1 MKIGSWQFHAPF
13 HTLGGTVNS
22 SSLMPPIF
30 LAPMAGITDR
40 PFRQLCRRLGAAQAI
55 SEMVTSKPELLNSLK
70 TRTRLNHDG
79 EKAPIAVQILGTEAK
94 QMSYAAQFNVDN
106 GADIIDI
113 NMGCPAKKVC
123 NVLAGSALLKNETLV
138 REILTSVVQAVSVP
152 VTLKIRTGWDESHK
166 NALNIAKIAAESGIQ
181 ALTIH
186 GRTRACGY
194 RGKAEYDTI
203 KMVKQ
208 QVSIPIIANGDIN
221 SAEKAQY
228 VLQYTNS
235 DAIMIGRAALQSP
248 WIFSDINHYLATGEH
263 LPELSLPDK
272 SKIILGLLDDL
283 YSFYGKSHGAR
294 IARKHLCATIKPLP
308 GGEHFWKKIS
318 RISDADEQFKITRHF
333 LEKKL

>member
-1 MKIGSWQFHAPF
+1 MKIGSWQFHAPSANIDSPSV
-13 HTLGGTVNS
+13 L
-22 SSLMPPIF
+22 PPIF

-40 PFRQLCRRLGAAQAI
+40 PFRQLCRRLGAAQVI

-79 EKAPIAVQILGTEAK
+79 EEAPIAVQILGTEAK
-94 QMSYAAQFNVDN
+94 QMAQAARFNVNN

-123 NVLAGSALLKNETLV
+123 NVLAGSALLKNEDLV
-138 REILTSVVQAVSVP
+138 GDILSSVVQAVSVP
-152 VTLKIRTGWDESHK
+152 VTLKIRTGWDESSR
-166 NALNIAKIAAESGIQ
+166 NALNIAKIAVECGIQ

-203 KMVKQ
+203 KTVKQ

-228 VLQYTNS
+228 VLQYTNA
-235 DAIMIGRAALQSP
+235 DAIMIGRAALHSP
-248 WIFSDINHYLATGEH
+248 WIFADINHFLATGKH
-263 LPELSLPDK
+263 LPEPSWQDK
-272 SKIILGLLDDL
+272 SKIVLNLLDDL
-283 YSFYGKSHGAR
+283 YSFYGKSHGTR

-308 GGEHFWKKIS
+308 GGEHFWKIVN
-318 RISDADEQFKITRHF
+318 RISDAEQQYKMTRF
-333 LEKKL
+333 FFEKKL